1 MPFSELASAGVSA
14 GGSVLSG
21 LLGGIGSIF
30 SSRNAL
36 KAQRET
42 NQMNYKIWQEQRQ
55 AAIDQWNRENEYNT
69 PSAQRERLEEAGYNP
84 LNMTDVSG
92 NTSASSTVPEAPTMV
107 APSDV
112 GFQNAFTGIGQG
124 ILQGLQ
130 TFGQFAL
137 GANANSREEEK
148 QGEVMLGLKVMN
160 DLHDLDL
167 KYGVQN
173 KDMFLKR
180 QQMIYMKDFQ
190 DYIHNMQNNPVMRE
204 LNRMSLQSKKLEY
217 ELGNATK
224 ENAIEYSRLQ
234 NDQLRS
240 QIALINLDAKSKEIL
255 NSFLPAQQQAELA
268 LKAASKINLYSQS
281 ALYNQQA
288 KTEKEKQ
295 DLVRNQARTE
305 IAKEIL
311 VSAQAA
317 GQKIDSYVAEA
328 TAKELVDAL
337 FYKYRSERS
346 GYMVDEKF
354 NNDRLDYLYSDPLY
368 YRDDILSG
376 SFGSPS
382 TTIQDAQYTSSI
394 GKLLGG
400 ALPW

>member
-1 MPFSELASAGVSA
+1 MDFTELGSAGVSA

-55 AAIDQWNRENEYNT
+55 AAIDQWNRENQYNT
-69 PSAQRERLEEAGYNP
+69 PSAQRARLEEAGYNP
-84 LNMTDVSG
+84 LNITDVSG
-92 NTSASSTVPEAPTMV
+92 NTSASSTVPEAPDMV
-107 APSDV
+107 APSDI

-137 GANANSREEEK
+137 GSAANSREDEK
-148 QGEVMLGLKVMN
+148 QGEVMRGLNVMN
-160 DLHDLDL
+160 DLHSLDL

-190 DYIHNMQNNPVMRE
+190 EYIHNMQNNPVMRE

-268 LKAASKINLYSQS
+268 LKAASKINLYSQA

-337 FYKYRSERS
+337 FYKYRAERS

-354 NNDRLDYLYSDPLY
+354 NYDRLDYLYSNPLMY
-368 YRDDILSG
+368 DDSILSG

-382 TTIQDAQYTSSI
+382 SVIQQSNYLSGV
-394 GKLLGG
+394 GKLFGG
-400 ALPW
+400 VLHR

>member
-1 MPFSELASAGVSA
+1 MPFTELASAGVSA

-30 SSRNAL
+30 SSNNAL

-69 PSAQRERLEEAGYNP
+69 PSAQRERLEDAGYNP
-84 LNMTDVSG
+84 LNISDVSG

-137 GANANSREEEK
+137 GSASNSREDDK
-148 QGEVMLGLKVMN
+148 QGEVLRGLKVMN
-160 DLHDLDL
+160 DLHDLDF
-167 KYGVQN
+167 KYGVHN

-204 LNRMSLQSKKLEY
+204 LNLMSLQSKKLEY

-234 NDQLRS
+234 NEQLRA
-240 QIALINLDAKSKEIL
+240 QIALINLDANSKAIL

-268 LKAASKINLYSQS
+268 LKTASKINLYSQS

-295 DLVRNQARTE
+295 DLVRKQVKTE

-311 VSAQAA
+311 VSAQSH
-317 GQKIDSYVAEA
+317 GQKIDNFVAES
-328 TAKELVDAL
+328 TAKDLVDAL
-337 FYKYRSERS
+337 YYKYRALRS
-346 GYMVDEKF
+346 GFMVDEKF
-354 NNDRLDYLYSDPLY
+354 NNDRLEYLYRGPSDY
-368 YRDDILSG
+368 AKNILSG

-382 TTIQDAQYTSSI
+382 STMQSAAAITAS
-394 GKLLGG
+394 GKYLG
-400 ALPW
+400 AILPW

>member
-92 NTSASSTVPEAPTMV
+92 NTSASSTVPDAPDMV
-107 APSDV
+107 APSDTA
-112 GFQNAFTGIGQG
+112 FQNAFTGIGQG

-137 GANANSREEEK
+137 GSAANSRENEK
-148 QGEVMLGLKVMN
+148 QGEVMRGLKVMN

-190 DYIHNMQNNPVMRE
+190 DYIHNMHNNPVMRE

-234 NDQLRS
+234 NDQLRA

-317 GQKIDSYVAEA
+317 GQKIDNYVADA
-328 TAKELVDAL
+328 TANELVDAL
-337 FYKYRSERS
+337 FYKYRADRS
-346 GYMVDEKF
+346 RYMVDEKF
-354 NNDRLDYLYSDPLY
+354 NNDRLDYLYSGPRMY
-368 YRDDILSG
+368 EANILSG

-382 TTIQDAQYTSSI
+382 YNMQDAASWAAA
-394 GKLLGG
+394 GKFFSGV
-400 ALPW
+400 LPW